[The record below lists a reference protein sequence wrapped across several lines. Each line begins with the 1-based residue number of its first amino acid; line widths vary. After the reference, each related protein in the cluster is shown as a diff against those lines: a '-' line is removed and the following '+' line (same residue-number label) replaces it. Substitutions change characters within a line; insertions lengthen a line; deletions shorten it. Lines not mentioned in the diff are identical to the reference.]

1 MTGPFKMK
9 GSPMQRNFGIGSPMR
24 DEKKEKKEKG
34 KVTGYKTNVYTGEI
48 SEEYDDSRLILKE
61 GDDTLSP
68 TYRESHGDNPRTK
81 GNRGQWK
88 RSDKTGR
95 LYKAGSTTE
104 FRD

>member
-24 DEKKEKKEKG
+24 DEKKESSKSKP
-34 KVTGYKTNVYTGEI
+34 TGYKTNVYTGEI
-48 SEEYDDSRLILKE
+48 SEEHADSRVILKP
-61 GDDTLSP
+61 GDNTKSP
-68 TYRESHGDNPRTK
+68 TYRPDKKDNPRTSENK
-81 GNRGQWK
+81 GQWK

-95 LYKAGSTTE
+95 IYKAGSTTE